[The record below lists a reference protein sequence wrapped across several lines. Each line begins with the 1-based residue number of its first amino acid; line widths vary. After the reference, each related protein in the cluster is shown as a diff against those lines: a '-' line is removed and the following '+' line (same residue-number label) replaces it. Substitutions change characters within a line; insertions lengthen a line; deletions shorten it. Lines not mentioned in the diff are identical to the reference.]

1 MGCHI
6 ILQILYTGRLQDI
19 PDLGQQISE
28 TGAGP
33 RIFYVIKSFFVCVY
47 ERKRRPVNNFIQ
59 VSSCVRCGVSSVINQ
74 IARG

>member
-6 ILQILYTGRLQDI
+6 ILHTGRLQDI

-33 RIFYVIKSFFVCVY
+33 RIFYIIKSCFVCV
-47 ERKRRPVNNFIQ
+47 
-59 VSSCVRCGVSSVINQ
+59 
-74 IARG
+74 